1 MSVTSTRPETAP
13 EAAVLVVEDE
23 PMIRRI
29 LTRVLGAH
37 GYRCSEAPDA
47 GEALRLIAEND
58 FALVMTD
65 MNMPGDSGMDLIR
78 QVSENN
84 PEIATVMVTGVDDPS
99 FAETALRLGAYG
111 YIIKPFQT
119 NEILITVSNALLRRD
134 LEIENKRHR
143 EKLELMVKERTA
155 DLWSAIR
162 DLEHARDELRVSQT
176 ETIERLTVAA
186 EFRDDETAQHVQRMS
201 RYCRLLAYKM
211 TGDESHAQMVETA
224 SIMHDVGKIGIPDAV
239 LLKPGKLTPDEY
251 ETMKR
256 HAEYGHTI
264 LSGGRSTL
272 LQLAARIALTHHE
285 WVDGSGYPHGLSGSA
300 IPIEGR
306 FAAIADVFDALTT
319 HRVYR
324 RAFPITTAL
333 EMMKSERGTHF
344 DPEALDVFLDSID
357 EVLRIKEEHD

>member
-1 MSVTSTRPETAP
+1 MPVTTAKPDAAP
-13 EAAVLVVEDE
+13 EVAVLVVEDE

-29 LTRVLGAH
+29 LTRVLGAN

-47 GEALRLIAEND
+47 AEALRLITQDD

-65 MNMPGDSGMDLIR
+65 MNMPGDSGMDLIK
-78 QVSENN
+78 QISVSH
-84 PEIATVMVTGVDDPS
+84 PEVATVMVTGVDDAS

-119 NEILITVSNALLRRD
+119 NEILITVSNALLRRN

-143 EKLELMVKERTA
+143 DKLELMVKERTA

-162 DLEHARDELRVSQT
+162 DLEHARDELRISQT

-186 EFRDDETAQHVQRMS
+186 EFRDDETAQHVHRMS
-201 RYCRLLAYKM
+201 RYCRLLTYKV
-211 TGDESHAQMVETA
+211 TGDSAHAEMVETA
-224 SIMHDVGKIGIPDAV
+224 SIMHDVGKIGIPDTV
-239 LLKPGKLTPDEY
+239 LLKPGKLTADEY

-272 LQLAARIALTHHE
+272 LQLAAQIALTHHE
-285 WVDGSGYPHGLSGSA
+285 WVDGSGYPHGLRGTA

-319 HRVYR
+319 NRVYR
-324 RAFPITTAL
+324 KAFPLPTAL
-333 EMMKSERGTHF
+333 EMMKNERGTHF
-344 DPEALDVFLDSID
+344 DPEALDAFLDSID
-357 EVLRIKEEHD
+357 EVLRIKEEHE